1 MDRFLEAEIMDDA
14 SIGAGDFKAKCLKL
28 LDEVAATR
36 QPLIITK
43 YGKPVARLMPMPPQ
57 KDLFG
62 LMAGS
67 VLYEGDI
74 ISPIDVEWDAN
85 K

>member
-1 MDRFLEAEIMDDA
+1 MDDF
-14 SIGAGDFKAKCLKL
+14 STIGAGDFKARCLKL
-28 LDEVAATR
+28 IDEVAETR
-36 QPLIITK
+36 HPLIITK
-43 YGKPVARLMPMPPQ
+43 HGKPVARLMPMPPK